1 MANKRDYYEVLG
13 LSKDATP
20 DDIKKKYR
28 KLSLQW
34 HPDKHVNDSE
44 KEKKEAEEKFK
55 EIAEAYAVLSDEK
68 KKQEYDTYGFG
79 GGNSGKWDFGH
90 MNMDDIFS
98 QYSDLFG
105 GGMGGGGFSAHD
117 WRDMFSGMGGGHHAA
132 QKRPRQGTDL
142 RIRLALTMSETLNG
156 VKKKIKIKR
165 FVKCE
170 HCHGTGSEDGT
181 LDTCLN
187 CGGTGQEIRTQRT
200 SFGVSQTITTCHEC
214 GGTGKSVRV
223 KCHECGGTGLVEK
236 EEIIEINIV
245 PGVMEGTIINMD
257 GYGNFPN
264 RPTDIDMA
272 GALIVV
278 IGEVISDEF
287 THRGNDII
295 YNLVLDVP
303 TAVLGGTIEVPI
315 PNGTKKQITIKPG
328 TQPGALLRL
337 REAGIPKIDGA
348 GNRVG
353 CGDYII
359 EISVYIP
366 EELTAEEKKL
376 FEKLRNSKNIKK
388 SK

>member
-13 LSKDATP
+13 LAKGATP
-20 DDIKKKYR
+20 EEIKKAYR
-28 KLSLQW
+28 KLSLKW

-79 GGNSGKWDFGH
+79 GGSAGDWDFGH
-90 MNMDDIFS
+90 MKMDDIFS

-105 GGMGGGGFSAHD
+105 GGMGGGFSAHD
-117 WRDMFSGMGGGHHAA
+117 WRDMFSGMGGHRSA
-132 QKRPRQGTDL
+132 QNIPRRGTDL
-142 RIRLALTMSETLNG
+142 KIRLALTMAETLSG

-187 CGGTGQEIRTQRT
+187 CGGTGQEIKTQRT
-200 SFGVSQTITTCHEC
+200 PFGVSQTITTCHEC
-214 GGTGKSVRV
+214 GGTGKNVRV

-236 EEIIEINIV
+236 EEIVEINIV
-245 PGVMEGTIINMD
+245 AGVMEGTAINMP

-264 RPTDIDMA
+264 RPKDIDTA
-272 GALIVV
+272 GSLIVI

-295 YNLVLDVP
+295 YNLVLDIP

-315 PNGTKKQITIKPG
+315 PNGTKKKINIKPG
-328 TQPGALLRL
+328 TQPGATLRL
-337 REAGIPKIDGA
+337 RDAGIPKIDGA
-348 GNRVG
+348 GNKLG
-353 CGDYII
+353 CGDYLV
-359 EISVYIP
+359 EITVYIP
-366 EELTAEEKKL
+366 ENITDDEKKL
-376 FEKLRNSKNIKK
+376 FEKLKK
-388 SK
+388 LESSEK

>member
-13 LSKDATP
+13 LAKGATP
-20 DDIKKKYR
+20 EEIKKAYR
-28 KLSLQW
+28 KLAVKY
-34 HPDKHVNDSE
+34 HPDKNPGD
-44 KEKKEAEEKFK
+44 KEAEEKFK

-79 GGNSGKWDFGH
+79 GGSAGDWDFGH

-105 GGMGGGGFSAHD
+105 GGMGGGFSAHD
-117 WRDMFSGMGGGHHAA
+117 WFGGMGGGRQHAP
-132 QKRPRQGTDL
+132 QNRPRQGTDL
-142 RIRLALTMSETLNG
+142 RIRLTLNMSEMLNG
-156 VKKKIKIKR
+156 TTKKVKIKR

-187 CGGTGQEIRTQRT
+187 CGGTGQEIKTQRT
-200 SFGVSQTITTCHEC
+200 AFGVSQTISICHEC

-236 EEIIEINIV
+236 EEIVEIKIV
-245 PGVMEGTIINMD
+245 PGVMEGTVINMP

-264 RPTDIDMA
+264 RPKDIDSA
-272 GALIVV
+272 GTLLVV
-278 IGEVISDEF
+278 IGEVLSDEF

-315 PNGTKKQITIKPG
+315 PNGTKKKINIKPG

-337 REAGIPKIDGA
+337 RDAGIPKIDGA

-353 CGDYII
+353 CGDYLI
-359 EISVYIP
+359 EITVHIP
-366 EELTAEEKKL
+366 ENITDEEKKL
-376 FEKLRNSKNIKK
+376 FEKLKKLESSKK
-388 SK
+388 

>member
-79 GGNSGKWDFGH
+79 GGNAGKWDFGH

-98 QYSDLFG
+98 QYSNLFG
-105 GGMGGGGFSAHD
+105 GGMGGGGFSSHD
-117 WRDMFSGMGGGHHAA
+117 WFGGMGGGRQRAP
-132 QKRPRQGTDL
+132 QNRPRQGTDL
-142 RIRLALTMSETLNG
+142 RIRLTITMSEAING
-156 VKKKIKIKR
+156 VKKKVKIKR

-187 CGGTGQEIRTQRT
+187 CGGTGQEIKTQRT
-200 SFGVSQTITTCHEC
+200 AFGISQVITTCHEC

-236 EEIIEINIV
+236 EEILEINIV
-245 PGVMEGTIINMD
+245 PGVMEGTVITMP

-264 RPTDIDMA
+264 RPTDIDVA
-272 GALIVV
+272 GTLLVV
-278 IGEVISDEF
+278 IGEVLSDEF

-295 YNLVLDVP
+295 YNLTLDVP
-303 TAVLGGTIEVPI
+303 TAALGGTVEVPI
-315 PNGTKKQITIKPG
+315 PNGTKRKINIKPG
-328 TQPGALLRL
+328 TQPGAVLRL
-337 REAGIPKIDGA
+337 RDAGIPKIDGT
-348 GNRVG
+348 GNKVG
-353 CGDYII
+353 CGDYLI
-359 EISVYIP
+359 EITVYIP
-366 EELTAEEKKL
+366 ENITDEEKKL